1 MRLSEKEIKVIKDVV
16 TKFLNEYKIYF
27 GSRLDD
33 SKKGG
38 DIDLFI
44 VSKDID
50 SERKL
55 KIKAKLKAL
64 LKKPVDVVYH
74 KDFNREIEIEA
85 LKGRLLW
92 SL

>member
-1 MRLSEKEIKVIKDVV
+1 MILLRVFDKLEGKYLEIRRKRDQ
-16 TKFLNEYKIYF
+16 IYLF

-50 SERKL
+50 YEKKL
-55 KIKAKLKAL
+55 KIRAKLKAL

-74 KDFNREIEIEA
+74 KDFNREIEIEV
-85 LKGRLLW
+85 LKGRLL
-92 SL
+92 

>member
-1 MRLSEKEIKVIKDVV
+1 LRLSEEEIKIIKDVV
-16 TKFLNEYKIYF
+16 TKFLNESKIYLF

-50 SERKL
+50 YERKL
-55 KIKAKLKAL
+55 KIRAKLKAL

-85 LKGRLLW
+85 LKGRLL
-92 SL
+92 

>member
-1 MRLSEKEIKVIKDVV
+1 LRLSEKEIKIIKDVI
-16 TKFLNEYKIYF
+16 TKFLNESKIYLF

-44 VSKDID
+44 ISKDID
-50 SERKL
+50 YEKKL
-55 KIKAKLKAL
+55 KIRAKLKAL

-85 LKGRLLW
+85 LKGRLL
-92 SL
+92 

>member
-1 MRLSEKEIKVIKDVV
+1 MRLSEEEIKIIKDVV
-16 TKFLNEYKIYF
+16 TKFLNESKIYLF

-50 SERKL
+50 YERKL
-55 KIKAKLKAL
+55 KIRAKLKAL

-85 LKGRLLW
+85 LKGRLL
-92 SL
+92 